1 MIKRWRLL
9 ACLFALPAISLFS
22 AESETQE
29 TALEANETVQ
39 MTNNKKTQKSTT
51 QKGSTQLPEEQMIMS
66 NATITPS
73 VAPHIVDGTDT
84 YFNLDFIWWKS
95 VLGGAEYAYTGV
107 IDALAAGGGAVAFGA
122 STGEGTIK
130 RPGFSFQPGFKAGLG
145 VNFDHDGWDLYAQ
158 YTYLASQKET
168 NGVTSAAGSGVGG
181 RNIPNI
187 ITNNALSSDSI
198 PIADASCKWK
208 QSFNV
213 IDLELGR
220 DYFISRYLTLRP
232 SAGLKTAWITEQS
245 IINYTPDSL
254 FADQSFLQ
262 SLNRVQNVLL
272 TYRQNMWGLGIRT
285 ALNAGWHFTKNWA
298 IYNDFAFSAL
308 WADFQIH
315 QKQNLTGTVV
325 GHQTTQFTEGSYQ
338 TVIPVFEAGLGVSYI
353 TWFDCSR
360 YRFEFRAGWEEQIWL
375 DFNHY
380 MTLGGTGNLSLQG
393 LTLKAML
400 NF

>member
-1 MIKRWRLL
+1 MNKNWRLL
-9 ACLFALPAISLFS
+9 ACLFALPALSLFS
-22 AESETQE
+22 AETETQE
-29 TALEANETVQ
+29 TALESQETVQ
-39 MTNNKKTQKSTT
+39 VTKKSQTTNMNQNSAQMPVEQKIQST
-51 QKGSTQLPEEQMIMS
+51 GV
-66 NATITPS
+66 ITPS
-73 VAPHIVDGTDT
+73 VAPHVVGGWDA

-107 IDALAAGGGAVAFGA
+107 LEGLVAGDGAFAPQ
-122 STGEGTIK
+122 GTVVGK
-130 RPGFSFQPGFKAGLG
+130 GRVQKPGFTFEPGFKAGLG

-158 YTYLASQKET
+158 YTHLASQKET
-168 NGVTSAAGSGVGG
+168 NSIEGSAGVGG
-181 RNIPNI
+181 KTVPGID
-187 ITNNALSSDSI
+187 TNNSDGYVQL
-198 PIADASCKWK
+198 PIRSASCKWK

-220 DYFISRYLTLRP
+220 DYFISRNLTLRP

-245 IINYTPDSL
+245 KINYT
-254 FADQSFLQ
+254 ADHPFLDTLINELE
-262 SLNRVQNVLL
+262 SARL

-285 ALNAGWHFTKNWA
+285 ALNTGWHFTKNWA
-298 IYNDFAFSAL
+298 IYNDFAFTAMWS
-308 WADFQIH
+308 DFHIH
-315 QKQNLTGTVV
+315 QKQNLV
-325 GHQTTQFTEGSYQ
+325 GSLYGDQRTLFTQESFQ
-338 TVIPVFEAGLGVSYI
+338 TVIPVLEAGLGFAYI
-353 TWFDCSR
+353 TWWDCSR